1 MSSFRAVLA
10 DLEGAL
16 QSGSPGRRTE
26 VLRRVTDLFMGSEK
40 QLSEQHISLFD
51 DVLGYLVNH
60 IEKEALS
67 ELSARLAPAVKAPP
81 RIVRSLACHDSIE
94 VAQPILTKSDQLTEQ
109 DLLEIAKTKGQ
120 AHQLTI
126 AARPQL
132 TEAVTEVLIDRG
144 DYEVVNT
151 VAGNDTARFSDQG
164 FSKLVLMASGD
175 DRLTTTV
182 AARSDLPPRL
192 FREVLSQASETV
204 REKLL
209 AAAPPEKRE
218 NLKNILG
225 EISSKLG
232 SGVTTRHYAKAQQ
245 LVRSFSQDTAMTKL
259 KLREFARAK
268 MLDETIVTL
277 STLTAVPIE
286 LVDRLFYSSE
296 AHGVMVLCRLM
307 GLDWSAACLVVL
319 ARPHAKD
326 IAHAELEILEED
338 YKKLSPQT
346 AHRLV
351 RFWQARQDAPVIPQR
366 RPREVVVLPV

>member
-1 MSSFRAVLA
+1 VSNFRAVLA

-26 VLRRVTDLFMGSEK
+26 VLRRVTDLFTVGES
-40 QLSEQHISLFD
+40 QLSGEQISLFD
-51 DVLGYLVNH
+51 DVLGYLVAH
-60 IEKEALS
+60 IEKEALT

-81 RIVRSLACHDSIE
+81 RIVRSLARHDSIE
-94 VAQPILTKSDQLTEQ
+94 VAGPILTRSEQLTEQ
-109 DLLEIAKTKGQ
+109 DLVEIAKTKGQ

-151 VAGNDTARFSDQG
+151 VAGNNTARFSDQG
-164 FSKLVLMASGD
+164 FSKLVLMATGD

-182 AARSDLPPRL
+182 ARRSDLPPRL
-192 FREVLSQASETV
+192 FREILSQASDTV

-209 AAAPPEKRE
+209 AAAAPEKRE
-218 NLKNILG
+218 NLKKILND
-225 EISSKLG
+225 ISSKLG
-232 SGVTTRHYAKAQQ
+232 TGVTTKHYAKAQQ
-245 LVRSFSQDTAMTKL
+245 AVRSFSQDTAMTKL

-268 MLDETIVTL
+268 MLDETVVTL

-286 LVDRLFYSSE
+286 LVDRLFYGGE
-296 AHGVMVLCRLM
+296 PHGVMVLCRLM
-307 GLDWSAACLVVL
+307 GLDWSAARLVVW
-319 ARPHAKD
+319 ARPQAKGMPE
-326 IAHAELEILEED
+326 AELDALEED
-338 YKKLSPQT
+338 YKALSPQT

-351 RFWQARQDAPVIPQR
+351 RFWQARQDTPVVPQR
-366 RPREVVVLPV
+366 RPREVVVLPI